1 MKKKNKGLF
10 ALIAVFAVLGLITIT
25 LGVTY
30 SFFSYMRQGTTE
42 NTIRSGSLKFLYDET
57 SKMGRGIA
65 LVDALPVVTA
75 EELQA
80 AKTDKT
86 QGKVFEFTIESET
99 SSTIEIPYYITA
111 RMKADSTLDPNLVK
125 VYLTQVDGSDN
136 ETEVLAP
143 TKYGTLN
150 QYTPIPSERYTEK
163 VLYDDIVPVNSTG
176 ANSYS
181 QKYRLRMWLDSDANF
196 SEVPAKCEYNDGTTT
211 TDVTSEKGTAELCTG
226 EGYTWTAAYYPLNN
240 KTFALTVNVYST
252 GNVNTTGTTTYN
264 ATNVQYT
271 PSYPETVCTGANANV
286 ECALNELHTLLG

>member
-10 ALIAVFAVLGLITIT
+10 AILALVAVIGLIAIT

-30 SFFSYMRQGTTE
+30 SFFTYMKKGTTE
-42 NTIRSGSLKFLYDET
+42 NTIRSGSIKFIYDET
-57 SKMGRGIA
+57 SKMGRGIT
-65 LVDALPVVTA
+65 LTDALPVITP

-86 QGKVFEFTIESET
+86 QGKMFEFKIESET

-143 TKYGTLN
+143 TKYGTMN
-150 QYTPIPSERYTEK
+150 QYGPIPSERYTEK
-163 VLYDDIVPVNSTG
+163 LLYNDIVPINSVG

-181 QKYRLRMWLDSDANF
+181 QTYRLRMWLDSDADF
-196 SEVPAKCEYNDGTTT
+196 SEVPAKCEFNDGTTT
-211 TDVTSEKGTAELCTG
+211 TDVTSEKGTATLCTG
-226 EGYTWTAAYYPLNN
+226 QGYTWTDAHYPLNG
-240 KTFALTVNVYST
+240 KTFTLTVNVYST
-252 GNVNTTGTTTYN
+252 GNVNTSGTAFN
-264 ATNVQYT
+264 ASQIQYT
-271 PSYPETVCTGANANV
+271 PSYSGTTCTGVNANV
-286 ECALNELHTLLG
+286 ECALDELNTLLG